1 MPKSLVECECGQVM
15 RLCLQILAPTNH
27 TRPPFAV
34 PNLVKKA
41 EGKCHQ
47 YCMQVD
53 TASLRLLMKDHVLH
67 VLPTEAAGYTPVMLS
82 HLGPRGLG

>member
-1 MPKSLVECECGQVM
+1 MWQGNASLLTDTGAYKP
-15 RLCLQILAPTNH
+15 RATSLCCSQPSE
-27 TRPPFAV
+27 
-34 PNLVKKA
+34 KA

-47 YCMQVD
+47 YCVQVD

-82 HLGPRGLG
+82 HLGPRALG